1 MQDLDNYLK
10 NYAEQLNFERYK
22 ISNKN
27 LTEIKNIK
35 VFITLGDLDSVIVY
49 SKIIYPQ
56 LKKEE
61 LYNIFISW
69 KNVKCFVDSA
79 DEFWCLSDENTIK
92 NIYNKT
98 DGLDN
103 RADGMFGL
111 LRSLKETFLN
121 VETATE
127 VEKYYK
133 HFITNEFKKEFPSC
147 YYTYPE
153 ITPPY
158 YLNQDFVKKIQNLER
173 KKVVFMPFLYNYIWQ
188 NNKKMPFK
196 KYEEIVRKVASVLSD
211 YYDLIIIQ
219 NEFTF
224 DLSKY
229 FKKDD
234 VTIVREHDFGKI
246 LTIISMGD
254 VYLDFFSNSY
264 LLGFLSKKKMYIVF
278 DKQSWFQFKK
288 YEDIQI
294 FNKCKHYVTFPSFFS
309 FPSFQEDM
317 LEDFVK
323 IIVKGINDT
332 YNYNVPEFS
341 DTKVSIDFKYL
352 AQVSNDFKLKKK
364 VFFKR
369 EKK

>member
-121 VETATE
+121 
-127 VEKYYK
+127 
-133 HFITNEFKKEFPSC
+133 
-147 YYTYPE
+147 
-153 ITPPY
+153 
-158 YLNQDFVKKIQNLER
+158 Q
-173 KKVVFMPFLYNYIWQ
+173 W
-188 NNKKMPFK
+188 
-196 KYEEIVRKVASVLSD
+196 
-211 YYDLIIIQ
+211 
-219 NEFTF
+219 
-224 DLSKY
+224 
-229 FKKDD
+229 
-234 VTIVREHDFGKI
+234 
-246 LTIISMGD
+246 
-254 VYLDFFSNSY
+254 
-264 LLGFLSKKKMYIVF
+264 
-278 DKQSWFQFKK
+278 
-288 YEDIQI
+288 
-294 FNKCKHYVTFPSFFS
+294 
-309 FPSFQEDM
+309 
-317 LEDFVK
+317 
-323 IIVKGINDT
+323 
-332 YNYNVPEFS
+332 
-341 DTKVSIDFKYL
+341 
-352 AQVSNDFKLKKK
+352 
-364 VFFKR
+364 
-369 EKK
+369 